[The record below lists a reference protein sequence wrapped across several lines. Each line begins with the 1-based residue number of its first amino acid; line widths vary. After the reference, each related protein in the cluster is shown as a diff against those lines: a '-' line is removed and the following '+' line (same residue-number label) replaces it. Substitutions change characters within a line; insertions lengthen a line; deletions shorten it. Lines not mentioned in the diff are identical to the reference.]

1 MWENI
6 VATIPIKR
14 VNRDGIKRKGDK
26 IEMAYEACGRT
37 DSSQAHNI
45 FPNCCLVCKIN
56 VP

>member
-1 MWENI
+1 MWETI

-45 FPNCCLVCKIN
+45 FPNYCLVCKIN